1 MVYSLQGYEDILNFF
16 FKITA
21 GYLDDAA
28 DSEFK
33 KKSKF
38 CLFISG
44 VYINLYKNWQVS
56 FLMSLHNVV

>member
-1 MVYSLQGYEDILNFF
+1 MGAPVLGVN
-16 FKITA
+16 
-21 GYLDDAA
+21 DAA

-44 VYINLYKNWQVS
+44 VYINLYKN
-56 FLMSLHNVV
+56 

>member
-21 GYLDDAA
+21 GYLDNVA

-38 CLFISG
+38 
-44 VYINLYKNWQVS
+44 Y
-56 FLMSLHNVV
+56 